1 MAKKSFDITGTKKAQ
16 ENDESTHKLET
27 FISGSERQTTIT
39 VQLPER
45 LKFSLKKEALD
56 RRTTVKNLLI
66 EILDTHFA
74 ESK

>member
-1 MAKKSFDITGTKKAQ
+1 MAKKSFDITGTKKVQ
-16 ENDESTHKLET
+16 ENESTHKLET

-39 VQLPER
+39 VQIPER

-74 ESK
+74 ESQ

>member
-16 ENDESTHKLET
+16 ENEPTHKLET

-39 VQLPER
+39 VQIPER

-74 ESK
+74 ESQ